1 MDNFTEA
8 EQKRLQLIQQIQK
21 MYQTG
26 ISIREITRRFQINRQ
41 TTKKYLKG
49 DPMILCRTNKR
60 SNQNVRNGLKLEIK
74 ICLVKNGYPP
84 QYSPEVFNKVME
96 QVENFEEYSGTEGIG
111 NEASTS
117 GKIYEYK
124 PEYKV
129 MMVAEDSSKYG
140 DSKNNQ

>member
-1 MDNFTEA
+1 
-8 EQKRLQLIQQIQK
+8 
-21 MYQTG
+21 
-26 ISIREITRRFQINRQ
+26 
-41 TTKKYLKG
+41 
-49 DPMILCRTNKR
+49 
-60 SNQNVRNGLKLEIK
+60 
-74 ICLVKNGYPP
+74 
-84 QYSPEVFNKVME
+84 ME

>member
-1 MDNFTEA
+1 MTN
-8 EQKRLQLIQQIQK
+8 
-21 MYQTG
+21 
-26 ISIREITRRFQINRQ
+26 ITLN
-41 TTKKYLKG
+41 
-49 DPMILCRTNKR
+49 
-60 SNQNVRNGLKLEIK
+60 
-74 ICLVKNGYPP
+74 
-84 QYSPEVFNKVME
+84 ME